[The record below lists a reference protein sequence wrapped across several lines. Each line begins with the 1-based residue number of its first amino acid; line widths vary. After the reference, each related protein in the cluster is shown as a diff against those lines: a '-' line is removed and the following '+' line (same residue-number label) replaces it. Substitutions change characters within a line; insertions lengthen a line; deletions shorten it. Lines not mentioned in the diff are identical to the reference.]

1 MKAYG
6 EAEFWLSGGKF
17 LLIVMLFAFTL
28 VTMAGGNPHH
38 DVSRPRLP
46 AAPHA
51 PPRPL
56 CSHVRLTHVLQA
68 YGFRHWQTP
77 GAFAEYATR
86 STGGLGRFEGFL
98 ACLWSA
104 AFCIVGP
111 EYISIVAA
119 EAKRPSVYI
128 KAAFKTVYW
137 RFGIFFI
144 MGALCVGIVIPF
156 NDPKLVAIY
165 FGGASKGTAASSPY
179 VIAMSNMGIKILPD
193 IVNALMLT
201 SIFSAGNTYTVSLA
215 PADPAPPRKPG
226 ETRC

>member
-1 MKAYG
+1 MQG
-6 EAEFWLSGGKF
+6 
-17 LLIVMLFAFTL
+17 
-28 VTMAGGNPHH
+28 
-38 DVSRPRLP
+38 
-46 AAPHA
+46 
-51 PPRPL
+51 
-56 CSHVRLTHVLQA
+56 LTHVLQA
-68 YGFRHWQTP
+68 YGFRHWESP

-86 STGGLGRFEGFL
+86 STGDLGRFEGFL

-144 MGALCVGIVIPF
+144 MGALCVGVVLPYD
-156 NDPKLVAIY
+156 DPKLRAIY
-165 FGGASKGTAASSPY
+165 FGNGTKGTAASSPY
-179 VIAMSNMGIKILPD
+179 VIAMTNMGIKILPD

-215 PADPAPPRKPG
+215 PLAQAPNKR
-226 ETRC
+226 RM

>member
-1 MKAYG
+1 M
-6 EAEFWLSGGKF
+6 
-17 LLIVMLFAFTL
+17 
-28 VTMAGGNPHH
+28 
-38 DVSRPRLP
+38 
-46 AAPHA
+46 PHA
-51 PPRPL
+51 PTGPL
-56 CSHVRLTHVLQA
+56 VLTQGLTHVLQA
-68 YGFRHWQTP
+68 YGFRNWQDP
-77 GAFAEYATR
+77 GAFAEYFTR
-86 STGGLGRFEGFL
+86 STGDKGRFEGFL

-144 MGALCVGIVIPF
+144 MGALCVGIVIPY
-156 NDPKLVAIY
+156 NDQKLVDIY

-179 VIAMSNMGIKILPD
+179 VIAMTNMGIKILPD

-201 SIFSAGNTYTVSLA
+201 SIFSAGNTYTVSFGA
-215 PADPAPPRKPG
+215 RGPFYRQ